1 MSEHPCTTCTRP
13 SRRAVLAGAGAL
25 GVAGLLSACG
35 GGDSGAPMAES
46 APDDPVI
53 VGLDELR
60 EQGAVGFETA
70 DGKAI
75 AIARGDDVVAYSST
89 CTHDGCTVGWDAE
102 AEQISCPCH
111 GSRFDPA
118 DGSVVNG
125 PAREPL
131 PAVEVTVDDAE
142 GVLRRA

>member
-1 MSEHPCTTCTRP
+1 MSEHPCSTCARP

-35 GGDSGAPMAES
+35 GGDSGAPMAQS
-46 APDDPVI
+46 GPDDPVI

-60 EQGAVGFETA
+60 EQGAVGFETT
-70 DGKAI
+70 DGGAI
-75 AIARGDDVVAYSST
+75 AIARGDDVVAYSSR
-89 CTHDGCTVGWDAE
+89 CTHEGCTVGWDAD

-118 DGSVVNG
+118 DGSVLNG

-131 PAVEVTVDDAE
+131 PAVRVEVDPAE
-142 GVLRRA
+142 GVLRRV